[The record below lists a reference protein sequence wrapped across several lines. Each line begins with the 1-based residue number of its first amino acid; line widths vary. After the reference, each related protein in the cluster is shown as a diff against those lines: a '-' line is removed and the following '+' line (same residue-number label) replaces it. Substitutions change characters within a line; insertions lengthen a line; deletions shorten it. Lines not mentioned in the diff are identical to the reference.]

1 MGLWQTVL
9 GLDKILDKKYY
20 KFHLSGII
28 SSYKFGYGKSRNP
41 LILLE
46 NH

>member
-1 MGLWQTVL
+1 MPSLIRAD
-9 GLDKILDKKYY
+9 LDKILDKKYY
-20 KFHLSGII
+20 NPHLSGII
-28 SSYKFGYGKSRNP
+28 SSYKFGHGKSRKP